1 MARLNQ
7 PPDPS
12 YATPANN
19 RTSDAVTNSGLDMS
33 SSAPLRLLSLETGLQ
48 SHGNDN
54 LSASPQRRG
63 SGRPSLSPAD
73 CRTLEK
79 ILHDVVSPPA
89 TPSPLEQSDKLFLDG
104 GCASTAGAVDG
115 GDGYHF
121 VGGEATGTGYEDEDD
136 GMELSEGGEVD
147 TAKKT
152 VTSLGDPAS
161 PSVSK
166 SDRRLQESVSVHDEK
181 EKLRYSGG
189 RRSSTTKRA
198 KAKRQEQKRITPLEA
213 TGGDTIEDVMNIP
226 GKRAAPAR
234 PLDLGRRDSD
244 HQVPDD
250 INQLNRMRLSMEKVL
265 EQERAE
271 QEHAEGEG
279 EPGVFI
285 TTSLSPQNKTEDLDE
300 SERDCFDADNKETQS
315 RFSLGITR
323 VPHRKVCENESACC
337 LPNDVARLTLND
349 QISQGN
355 APKSL
360 DQTSPVVSRMISET
374 AILVPST
381 PTPATQTPE
390 PVHIQFVTNH
400 NVPETPF
407 TKTLSYFKQ
416 YKGTEN
422 SPSKR
427 RRTTALP
434 QEIAE
439 VTEDDIDVG
448 TKTSSPEE
456 DETQPVVRD
465 ASVSTATSALVD
477 LEAMAHP
484 DDNIDA
490 VSAAFS
496 LHREDGTLQVSASTD
511 GSLEQAATE
520 DETVMDSTVD
530 DAQKQVI
537 LYPQHPAFVNAIGMI
552 PATMF
557 WATAAPIV
565 KYSGIAIELLID
577 KLRDTY
583 L

>member
-7 PPDPS
+7 PPDLT

-19 RTSDAVTNSGLDMS
+19 RTSDAVTNSRLDMS
-33 SSAPLRLLSLETGLQ
+33 SSPPLRPLSLETGLQ
-48 SHGNDN
+48 SYGNDN
-54 LSASPQRRG
+54 LSASPPRCG
-63 SGRPSLSPAD
+63 SGRPLLSPAD

-89 TPSPLEQSDKLFLDG
+89 TPSPLEQSDKLFIDG
-104 GCASTAGAVDG
+104 GCASTAGAADG
-115 GDGYHF
+115 GEGYHF
-121 VGGEATGTGYEDEDD
+121 VGGEATDTGYEDEDD
-136 GMELSEGGEVD
+136 SMELSEGGEVD

-166 SDRRLQESVSVHDEK
+166 SDRRLQESVSVHDGK
-181 EKLRYSGG
+181 EKLRYSRG
-189 RRSSTTKRA
+189 RRSSTTKRI
-198 KAKRQEQKRITPLEA
+198 KAKWQEQKRITPLEA

-226 GKRAAPAR
+226 GKRAPPAR

-244 HQVPDD
+244 HQVPGD
-250 INQLNRMRLSMEKVL
+250 INQLNRMRLSMKKVL

-285 TTSLSPQNKTEDLDE
+285 TTSLSPEDLDE
-300 SERDCFDADNKETQS
+300 SERDGFDADNEETQS
-315 RFSLGITR
+315 RFSLGITG
-323 VPHRKVCENESACC
+323 VPHRKVCENESAGC
-337 LPNDVARLTLND
+337 LPNDVARLTWND

-355 APKSL
+355 APKSP
-360 DQTSPVVSRMISET
+360 DQTSPVVPRTISET

-390 PVHIQFVTNH
+390 PAHIQFVTNH
-400 NVPETPF
+400 NMPETPF

-439 VTEDDIDVG
+439 VTEDVIDLG
-448 TKTSSPEE
+448 IKTSSPEE

-484 DDNIDA
+484 DDNINA

-496 LHREDGTLQVSASTD
+496 LRREDGTLQVSASTD
-511 GSLEQAATE
+511 TSLEQAATE
-520 DETVMDSTVD
+520 NETVMHSTVD

-557 WATAAPIV
+557 WATAAPII
-565 KYSGIAIELLID
+565 KYSGIAVELLID